1 MGRYRPANSFESPRF
16 SGVRT
21 FMRLPHI
28 TRTEGVDFVVA
39 GVPFDTGTSFRPGAR
54 FGPEAIRS
62 MSVLLRPYNP
72 RLDIDIFRHCSGVDY
87 GDLAVVPGYLEE
99 TMARIEES
107 LVPILERGVVPIL
120 LGGDQSISLPALRAA
135 MRLYGPPALIHFDAH
150 PDTWDKFFG
159 QRYFHGTPFRRAV
172 EEGVVAPQRS
182 IQVGLR
188 GPLFLPQDWENSRRL
203 GYATVTAEEM
213 RQVGLAATVAQIRE
227 RVGEGPAYLSFDIDV
242 VDPAYAPG
250 TGTPEVAG
258 LSSLEALALVEG
270 LQGLHIVAFDLVEV
284 SPPYDPAGITALL
297 AANLAYAFISLVARR
312 CKGAAAPVAAEKG
325 PRRGRPSGG
334 R

>member
-1 MGRYRPANSFESPRF
+1 MRRYEPANSFESPRF

-21 FMRLPHI
+21 FMRLPYI
-28 TRTEGVDFVVA
+28 TTTEGVDFVVA

-72 RLDIDIFRHCSGVDY
+72 RLEIDIFRHCSGVDY
-87 GDLAVVPGYLEE
+87 GDLPVVPGYPEE

-107 LVPILERGVVPIL
+107 LVPILKQGVVPIL

-135 MRLYGPPALIHFDAH
+135 ARVPGPPALIHFDAH
-150 PDTWDKFFG
+150 PDTWDQFFG
-159 QRYFHGTPFRRAV
+159 QRYFHGTAFRRAV
-172 EEGVVAPQRS
+172 EEGMVAAERS

-188 GPLFLPQDWENSRRL
+188 GPLFSPQDWESSRRL
-203 GYATVTAEEM
+203 GYATVTTEEV
-213 RQVGLAATVAQIRE
+213 RHAGLAATVAQIRE

-258 LSSLEALALVEG
+258 LSSSEALALVEG
-270 LQGLHIVAFDLVEV
+270 LQGLNIVAFDLVEV

-297 AANLAYAFISLVARR
+297 AANLAYAFISLVAWR

-325 PRRGRPSGG
+325 PRRGRPS
-334 R
+334 